1 MDYEDYL
8 DRMDLAQ
15 FDDDY
20 SEDDDQTEFDDGVNE
35 YDDGFTD
42 VEADADTLRSAG
54 WGTDEDYGYFDSYE
68 PGEYGNE

>member
-20 SEDDDQTEFDDGVNE
+20 SEDDDQTEFDDGVNQ
-35 YDDGFTD
+35 YDEPFDGFRDD
-42 VEADADTLRSAG
+42 VEADADVLRSLG
-54 WGTDEDYGYFDSYE
+54 WGTDEDYGYY
-68 PGEYGNE
+68 GEE